1 MANLLD
7 YLDWRGDLTL
17 AQDPF
22 NEVDNLILAELSFVD
37 FGGIVPDEGGEVPL
51 GEAAA
56 AYFAKT
62 EGRPIDMGV
71 LVPNQIPEMLRRM
84 ADTPRFRDMR
94 LSCFVDHLDPEK
106 AEQFAALT
114 VNCGDGAL
122 YLAFRGTDDTL
133 AGWKEDF
140 YLSCMREVPAQKMA
154 VEYTEQVAH
163 RYPRVGLRLGG
174 HSKGGNLAVWAGV
187 FCPAAVQR
195 RIAAVWSN
203 DGPGFHDD
211 ILSLPRHI
219 RLAERIH
226 TIVPKS
232 SVVGMLL
239 EHEEDYTVV
248 DSSQQG
254 LMQHDGFSWAVLGNR
269 FVRLHSV
276 TRQARLTD
284 QELRDWVQGLTIEQR
299 EKFVDSAFQ
308 VLEAS
313 GAQTLTDLKADSF
326 KAVRPMVRALK
337 DLDKETREAL
347 LKFMS
352 ILFMSNL
359 RMTLEGIQEETEKSL
374 LRNGKKAERSAGKK
388 G

>member
-1 MANLLD
+1 MANILD

-22 NEVDNLILAELSFVD
+22 NEVDNLILAELSFVN
-37 FGGIVPDEGGEVPL
+37 FGGIVPGPGEGDAVPL
-51 GEAAA
+51 RDAAA
-56 AYFAKT
+56 AYFA
-62 EGRPIDMGV
+62 EAAGRSIDMGV
-71 LVPNQIPEMLRRM
+71 LVPNQIPELLRRT
-84 ADTPRFRDMR
+84 AAAPRFRDMQ
-94 LSCFVDHLDPEK
+94 LSGFVDHLDPER

-114 VNCGDGAL
+114 AACGDGAL
-122 YLAFRGTDDTL
+122 YLSFRGTDDTL

-140 YLSCMREVPAQKMA
+140 YLSCMKEVPAQKKA
-154 VEYTEQVAH
+154 VEYTETMARQ
-163 RYPRVGLRLGG
+163 YPRVRLRLGG

-187 FCPAAVQR
+187 FCPPAVQR
-195 RIAAVWSN
+195 RIRSVWSN

-211 ILSLPRHI
+211 ILSLPRHV

-254 LMQHDGFSWAVLGNR
+254 LMQHDGFSWEVRGPG

-276 TRQARLTD
+276 TRQARLCD
-284 QELRDWVQGLTIEQR
+284 QELRSWVQGLSESRREQ
-299 EKFVDSAFQ
+299 FIDSAFA

-313 GAQTLTDLKADSF
+313 GAQTLTDLKSDSF
-326 KAVRPMVRALK
+326 KAAGAIIRALK
-337 DLDKETREAL
+337 DLDKETRDAL
-347 LKFMS
+347 LKFVQ
-352 ILFMSNL
+352 ILFRSNL
-359 RMTLEGIQEETEKSL
+359 RMTLEGLQEETEKTL
-374 LRNGKKAERSAGKK
+374 LGRKR
-388 G
+388 

>member
-1 MANLLD
+1 MANMFD
-7 YLDWRGDLTL
+7 YLTWRGDLTL
-17 AQDPF
+17 SQSPFQD
-22 NEVDNLILAELSFVD
+22 VDSLILSTLAYVFFDGILSESMEETVTIAQAAEL
-37 FGGIVPDEGGEVPL
+37 
-51 GEAAA
+51 
-56 AYFAKT
+56 YFA
-62 EGRPIDMGV
+62 RPQEVWKSRVEEDWE
-71 LVPNQIPEMLRRM
+71 LLKHLAESE
-84 ADTPRFRDMR
+84 RFSKME
-94 LSCFVDHLDPEK
+94 LCGYVNKLD
-106 AEQFAALT
+106 FAAEKQFSALT
-114 VNCGDGAL
+114 ILIGDGM
-122 YLAFRGTDDTL
+122 AFVAYRGTDSSSV
-133 AGWKEDF
+133 GWKEDF
-140 YLSCMREVPAQKMA
+140 NMSFMDTVPSQQEAGIYLCRAA
-154 VEYTEQVAH
+154 EYFKGKL
-163 RYPRVGLRLGG
+163 RVGG

-187 FCPAAVQR
+187 FCPTAVQR

-284 QELRDWVQGLTIEQR
+284 QELRGWVQGLTVEQR

>member
-1 MANLLD
+1 MANILD

-37 FGGIVPDEGGEVPL
+37 FGGIVPGPGGGRAVPL
-51 GEAAA
+51 WKAAE

-71 LVPNQIPEMLRRM
+71 LVPNQIPELLRR
-84 ADTPRFRDMR
+84 AAASPRFRDMK
-94 LSCFVDHLDPEK
+94 LNGFVDHLDTVK
-106 AEQFAALT
+106 AEQFAALAAE
-114 VNCGDGAL
+114 CGDGTV
-122 YLAFRGTDDTL
+122 YLSFRGTDDTL

-154 VEYTEQVAH
+154 VTYTEAMAH
-163 RYPRVGLRLGG
+163 QYPRIKLRLGG

-203 DGPGFHDD
+203 DGPGFHED

-239 EHEEDYTVV
+239 EHEEDYEVV
-248 DSSQQG
+248 ESSQRG
-254 LMQHDGFSWAVLGNR
+254 LWQHDGFSWEVLGDH
-269 FVRLHSV
+269 FVRLGSVDRQSRLYDKALHSWV
-276 TRQARLTD
+276 RQMP
-284 QELRDWVQGLTIEQR
+284 VEQR
-299 EKFVDSAFQ
+299 ERFVEGLFS
-308 VLEAS
+308 VLTAS
-313 GAQTLTDLKADSF
+313 GAQTLTDLKEDRLKSAGAMIRAMKDMDKDTRDALF
-326 KAVRPMVRALK
+326 YAVGL
-337 DLDKETREAL
+337 
-347 LKFMS
+347 
-352 ILFMSNL
+352 
-359 RMTLEGIQEETEKSL
+359 L
-374 LRNGKKAERSAGKK
+374 LRTNAQAALEDWQQEGEKKRSAKK
-388 G
+388 KEKHQ

>member
-1 MANLLD
+1 MANILD

-22 NEVDNLILAELSFVD
+22 NEVDNLILAELSFVN
-37 FGGIVPDEGGEVPL
+37 FVGIVPGPGEGDAVPL
-51 GEAAA
+51 RDAAA
-56 AYFAKT
+56 AYFA
-62 EGRPIDMGV
+62 EAAGRPIDMGV
-71 LVPNQIPEMLRRM
+71 LVPNQIPELLRRT
-84 ADTPRFRDMR
+84 AAAPRFRDMQ
-94 LSCFVDHLDPEK
+94 LSGFVDHLDPER

-114 VNCGDGAL
+114 VACGDGAL
-122 YLAFRGTDDTL
+122 YLSFRGTDDTL

-140 YLSCMREVPAQKMA
+140 YLSCMKEVPAQKKA
-154 VEYTEQVAH
+154 VEYTETMARQ
-163 RYPRVGLRLGG
+163 YPRVRLRLGG

-187 FCPAAVQR
+187 FCPPAVQR
-195 RIAAVWSN
+195 RIRSVWSN

-211 ILSLPRHI
+211 ILSLPRHV

-254 LMQHDGFSWAVLGNR
+254 LMQHDGFSWEVRGPG

-276 TRQARLTD
+276 TRQAQLCD
-284 QELRDWVQGLTIEQR
+284 QELRSWVQGLSESRREQ
-299 EKFVDSAFQ
+299 FIDSAFA

-313 GAQTLTDLKADSF
+313 GAQTLTDLKSDSF
-326 KAVRPMVRALK
+326 KAAGAIIRALK
-337 DLDKETREAL
+337 DLDKETRDAL
-347 LKFMS
+347 LKFVQ
-352 ILFMSNL
+352 ILFRSNL
-359 RMTLEGIQEETEKSL
+359 RMTLEGLQEETEKTL
-374 LRNGKKAERSAGKK
+374 LGRKR
-388 G
+388 

>member
-37 FGGIVPDEGGEVPL
+37 FGGIVPNEGGEVPL

-114 VNCGDGAL
+114 VDCGDGAL

-187 FCPAAVQR
+187 FCPPAVQR
-195 RIAAVWSN
+195 RIRAVWSN

-254 LMQHDGFSWAVLGNR
+254 LMQHDGFSWEVKGPG

-276 TRQARLTD
+276 TRQAQLCDRELRSWV
-284 QELRDWVQGLTIEQR
+284 QELSEAQR
-299 EKFVDSAFQ
+299 EQFIESAFR

-313 GAQTLTDLKADSF
+313 GARTLTDLKANSF
-326 KAVRPMVRALK
+326 KAVGAIVRALK
-337 DLDKETREAL
+337 DLDRETRDAL
-347 LKFMS
+347 LKFMR
-352 ILFMSNL
+352 ILFLSNL
-359 RMTLEGIQEETEKSL
+359 RMTLEGLQEETEKT
-374 LRNGKKAERSAGKK
+374 LRGRKAAKPPVKKA
-388 G
+388 